1 MAGKNIAFHEKL
13 EITSKRATRAKV
25 MTYLTLRSRKRRS
38 DSFELPYNRQELADY
53 LEVERSGL
61 SVEIGK
67 LCREGVIEARKKRFR
82 ILKSIDVLRVLHHV
96 VTSYYRNAPLQT
108 WSTWPRTARPILLAR
123 YRQAYAW
130 SMASHSGPG
139 K

>member
-1 MAGKNIAFHEKL
+1 MPIMAGKNIAFHEKL

-38 DSFELPYNRQELADY
+38 DSFEIPYNRQELADY

-67 LCREGVIEARKKRFR
+67 LCREGVIEARK
-82 ILKSIDVLRVLHHV
+82 SG
-96 VTSYYRNAPLQT
+96 S
-108 WSTWPRTARPILLAR
+108 
-123 YRQAYAW
+123 
-130 SMASHSGPG
+130 AS
-139 K
+139 